1 MTAQDT
7 VVRKRILL
15 VDDQPEVRETL
26 KVLLE
31 IDEHTVT
38 EAANGKK
45 ALELYQPGLFDLVI
59 TDYAMPIMRGDELAA
74 RVKALVPAQL
84 VLMVTGSAEN
94 SSGVGIGVDAILY
107 KPFRFD
113 ALRQTLTQLL
123 GPVPA

>member
-1 MTAQDT
+1 MTGQDR

-38 EAANGKK
+38 EAADGRQ
-45 ALELYQPGLFDLVI
+45 ALGLYQPGLYDLVI
-59 TDYAMPIMRGDELAA
+59 TDYAMPHMRGDELAA
-74 RVKALVPAQL
+74 RVKAMAPSQP

-113 ALRQTLTQLL
+113 ALRQTVAQLL
-123 GPVPA
+123 SAIPA